1 VAWAHQVE
9 IAMSKTIGLYVLLCI
24 LTGCCATTDP
34 RQGGLFCYNPKAY
47 EKRLEERRQTL
58 TALEKNAAEQ
68 SRLERE
74 AEEKRQ
80 VLAEQKKQLIALGT
94 ELTDVYQRIATYQAQ
109 NQEQAA
115 EKARLERN
123 IDQAK
128 AQLRALQ
135 KEGDIGSEG
144 VEEKQAKIRRL
155 RADMENLL
163 HLMNKL
169 SESAR

>member
-115 EKARLERN
+115 EKARLERD
-123 IDQAK
+123 IGHAE
-128 AQLRALQ
+128 ARLRALK
-135 KEGDIGSEG
+135 KEEGIGSEG
-144 VEEKQAKIRRL
+144 GEEKQAKIQRL
-155 RADMENLL
+155 SR
-163 HLMNKL
+163 H
-169 SESAR
+169 